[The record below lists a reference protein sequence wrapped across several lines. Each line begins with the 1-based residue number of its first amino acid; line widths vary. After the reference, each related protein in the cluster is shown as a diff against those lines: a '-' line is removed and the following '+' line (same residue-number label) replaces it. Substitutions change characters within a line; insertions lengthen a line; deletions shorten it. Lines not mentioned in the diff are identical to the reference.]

1 MQFGKSSRSQW
12 LLEENCVFLNHGSF
26 GATPKVVLDAQ
37 TRWRQRLEIQ
47 PVRFMTQELPDA
59 LRSAAAELAGFV
71 GAKGEDIVFVENAT
85 AGINAVV
92 RSLSFVPGDLIV
104 TTNHVYGAVR
114 KTLEFVCQRTGAK
127 LIETRVPFP
136 ISNEAEIVAAIATQ
150 LNPKVKLLAID
161 HITSP
166 TALIFPVAEII
177 RLAKLQNIPVLV
189 DGAHAPGMIPLHI
202 ESLNADWYVGNC
214 HKWLF
219 APKGCGFLWTTPQ
232 RQQETHPTV
241 ISHGLGSGYCH
252 EFDWTGT
259 RDFSAWLAVTEAI
272 AFARQLGFAQIYTH
286 NHNLAVW
293 AGQLLVHAWGGRTTT
308 PSSATGAM
316 TTVQVPAKKSTY
328 GHQEL
333 HDYLWEFH
341 RIEVPIIPFAN
352 RLWVRISAQIYNEP
366 SEYRLLAEALLQ

>member
-1 MQFGKSSRSQW
+1 MQFGKSIRSQW

-37 TRWRQRLEIQ
+37 TRWRQRLEQQ
-47 PVRFMTQELPDA
+47 PVRFMSQELPDA
-59 LRSAAAELAGFV
+59 LRAAAAALAACI

-92 RSLSFVPGDLIV
+92 RSLSFSPGDRIV
-104 TTNHVYGAVR
+104 TTNHVYGAIR

-127 LIETRVPFP
+127 LIEAQVPFP
-136 ISNEAEIVAAIATQ
+136 ISNAAEIVAAIATQ
-150 LNPKVKLLAID
+150 LDANVKLLVID

-177 RLAKLQNIPVLV
+177 GLAKLGNIPVLV
-189 DGAHAPGMIPLHI
+189 DGAHTPGMIPLNI

-219 APKGCGFLWTTPQ
+219 APKGCGFLWTSPQ
-232 RQQETHPTV
+232 RQPETHPTV
-241 ISHGLGSGYCH
+241 ISHGLGSGYCN

-272 AFARQLGFAQIYTH
+272 AFARQLGVSQIYDH

-293 AGQLLVHAWGGRTTT
+293 AAQLLIHAWGGQTTT
-308 PSSATGAM
+308 PSNMIGAM
-316 TTVQVPAKKSTY
+316 TTIQIPTRKNIYSDR
-328 GHQEL
+328 EL
-333 HDYLWEFH
+333 HNYLWEFH
-341 RIEVPIIPFAN
+341 HIEVPIIPFAN
-352 RLWVRISAQIYNEP
+352 SLWVRISAQIYNEP

>member
-1 MQFGKSSRSQW
+1 
-12 LLEENCVFLNHGSF
+12 
-26 GATPKVVLDAQ
+26 
-37 TRWRQRLEIQ
+37 
-47 PVRFMTQELPDA
+47 
-59 LRSAAAELAGFV
+59 
-71 GAKGEDIVFVENAT
+71 KGEDIVFVENAT

-114 KTLEFVCQRTGAK
+114 KTLEFVCQHTGAK
-127 LIETRVPFP
+127 LIEAQVPFP
-136 ISNEAEIVAAIATQ
+136 IRNEAEIVAAIATQ
-150 LNPKVKLLAID
+150 LNPRVKLLAID

-177 RLAKLQNIPVLV
+177 RLAKLQNIPVIV

-232 RQQETHPTV
+232 KQKETHPTV

-272 AFARQLGFAQIYTH
+272 AFARQLGFTQIYTH

-293 AGQLLVHAWGGRTTT
+293 AGQLLVHAWGGRTNT
-308 PSSATGAM
+308 PSSTTGAM

-328 GHQEL
+328 GYQEL

-366 SEYRLLAEALLQ
+366 SEYRLLAEALLH

>member
-1 MQFGKSSRSQW
+1 MQFGKSIRSQW

-37 TRWRQRLEIQ
+37 TQWRQRLEQQ
-47 PVRFMTQELPDA
+47 PVRFMSQVLPDA
-59 LRSAAAELAGFV
+59 LRNAAAELAAFV

-92 RSLSFVPGDLIV
+92 RSLSFSPGDRIV

-114 KTLEFVCQRTGAK
+114 KTLEFVCQRTGAN
-127 LIETRVPFP
+127 LIEAQVPFP
-136 ISNEAEIVAAIATQ
+136 VSNVAEITAAIAPH

-177 RLAKLQNIPVLV
+177 RLAKEQQIPVLV
-189 DGAHAPGMIPLHI
+189 DGAHAPGMIPLKI

-241 ISHGLGSGYCH
+241 ISHGLGAGYLD

-272 AFARQLGFAQIYTH
+272 AFARQLGVTQIYNH

-293 AGQLLVHAWGGRTTT
+293 AGQLLAHAWGEHITT
-308 PSSATGAM
+308 PPSAVGAM
-316 TTVQVPAKKSTY
+316 IAIQIPAKKNKYSDR
-328 GHQEL
+328 EL
-333 HDYLWEFH
+333 HNYLWEFH
-341 RIEVPIIPFAN
+341 QIEVPIIPFAN
-352 RLWVRISAQIYNEP
+352 RLWVRISAQVYNEP
-366 SEYRLLAEALLQ
+366 SEYRLLAEALW

>member
-1 MQFGKSSRSQW
+1 MQFGKSIRSQW

-37 TRWRQRLEIQ
+37 TQWRQRLEQQ
-47 PVRFMTQELPDA
+47 PVRFMSQVLPDA
-59 LRSAAAELAGFV
+59 LRNAAAELAAFV

-92 RSLSFVPGDLIV
+92 RSLSFSPGDRIV

-114 KTLEFVCQRTGAK
+114 KTLEFVCQRTGAN
-127 LIETRVPFP
+127 LIEAQVPFP
-136 ISNEAEIVAAIATQ
+136 VSNVAEIAAAIAPH

-177 RLAKLQNIPVLV
+177 RLAKEQQIPVLV
-189 DGAHAPGMIPLHI
+189 DGAHAPGMIPLKI

-241 ISHGLGSGYCH
+241 ISHGLGAGYLD

-272 AFARQLGFAQIYTH
+272 AFARQLGVTQIYNH

-293 AGQLLVHAWGGRTTT
+293 AGQLLAHAWGEHITT
-308 PSSATGAM
+308 PPSAVGAM
-316 TTVQVPAKKSTY
+316 IAIQIPAKKNKYSDR
-328 GHQEL
+328 EL
-333 HDYLWEFH
+333 HNYLWEFH
-341 RIEVPIIPFAN
+341 QIEVPIIPFAN
-352 RLWVRISAQIYNEP
+352 RLWVRISAQVYNEP
-366 SEYRLLAEALLQ
+366 SEYRLLAEALW

>member
-1 MQFGKSSRSQW
+1 MQFGKSIRSQW

-37 TRWRQRLEIQ
+37 TRWRQRLEQQ

-59 LRSAAAELAGFV
+59 LRSAAAELADFV
-71 GAKGEDIVFVENAT
+71 GAKGEDLVFVENAT

-92 RSLSFVPGDLIV
+92 RSLSFSPGDQIV

-114 KTLEFVCQRTGAK
+114 KTLEFICQRTGAK
-127 LIETRVPFP
+127 LIEVQVPFP
-136 ISNEAEIVAAIATQ
+136 VNSEAEIIAAIATQ
-150 LNPKVKLLAID
+150 LTPKVKLLAID

-189 DGAHAPGMIPLHI
+189 DGAHAPGMIPLNI

-232 RQQETHPTV
+232 QQRETHPTV
-241 ISHGLGSGYCH
+241 ISHGLGAGYLD

-272 AFARQLGFAQIYTH
+272 AFARQLGVTEIYNH

-293 AGQLLVHAWGGRTTT
+293 AGQLLVHAWGGHTTA
-308 PSSATGAM
+308 PSSTIGSM
-316 TTVQVPAKKSTY
+316 TTIQVPAKKNKYSDR
-328 GHQEL
+328 EL

-341 RIEVPIIPFAN
+341 HIEVPIIPFAN
-352 RLWVRISAQIYNEP
+352 RLWVRISAQVYNEP
-366 SEYRLLAEALLQ
+366 SEYRLLAEALLH

>member
-1 MQFGKSSRSQW
+1 MQFGKSIRSQW

-26 GATPKVVLDAQ
+26 GATPKVVLEAQ
-37 TRWRQRLEIQ
+37 TRWRQLLEQQ
-47 PVRFMTQELPDA
+47 PVRFMTQDLPEA
-59 LRSAAAELAGFV
+59 LRAAAAALAAFV

-92 RSLSFVPGDLIV
+92 RSLSFSPGDQIV

-114 KTLEFVCQRTGAK
+114 KTLEFICQRTGAK
-127 LIETRVPFP
+127 LIEVQVPFP
-136 ISNEAEIVAAIATQ
+136 VSNEAEIIAAIATQ

-177 RLAKLQNIPVLV
+177 RLAKQQQIPVLV

-202 ESLNADWYVGNC
+202 EALNADWYVGNC

-219 APKGCGFLWTTPQ
+219 APKGCGFLWTAPQ
-232 RQQETHPTV
+232 WQQETHPTV
-241 ISHGLGSGYCH
+241 ISHGLGAGYLD

-272 AFARQLGFAQIYTH
+272 AFARQIGVSAVYDH

-293 AGQLLVHAWGGRTTT
+293 VGQLLVHAWGGHTTA
-308 PSSATGAM
+308 PSNMIGAM
-316 TTVQVPAKKSTY
+316 ATIQIPAQKNKYSDR
-328 GHQEL
+328 EL
-333 HDYLWEFH
+333 HDYLWKFH
-341 RIEVPIIPFAN
+341 HIEVPIIPFAN
-352 RLWVRISAQIYNEP
+352 RLWVRISAQVYNEP

>member
-1 MQFGKSSRSQW
+1 MQFGKSIRSQW
-12 LLEENCVFLNHGSF
+12 LLEGNCVFLNHGSF

-37 TRWRQRLEIQ
+37 TRWRQRLELQ
-47 PVRFMTQELPDA
+47 PVRFMSQELPDA
-59 LRSAAAELAGFV
+59 LRTAAAELAGFV

-92 RSLSFVPGDLIV
+92 RSLSFSPGDLIV

-127 LIETRVPFP
+127 LIEARVPFP

-150 LNPKVKLLAID
+150 LNSNVKLLAID

-189 DGAHAPGMIPLHI
+189 DGAHAPGMIPLQI

-232 RQQETHPTV
+232 RQRETHPTV

-272 AFARQLGFAQIYTH
+272 AFARQLGVTEIYQH

-293 AGQLLVHAWGGRTTT
+293 AGQLLVHAWGGHTST
-308 PSSATGAM
+308 PSSTIGAM

-328 GHQEL
+328 SHQEL

-341 RIEVPIIPFAN
+341 RIEVPIIPFAD

-366 SEYRLLAEALLQ
+366 SEYRLLAEALWQ

>member
-37 TRWRQRLEIQ
+37 TRWRQRLELQ

-59 LRSAAAELAGFV
+59 LRAAAAELAGFV

-114 KTLEFVCQRTGAK
+114 KTLEFVCQHTGAK
-127 LIETRVPFP
+127 LIEAQVPFP
-136 ISNEAEIVAAIATQ
+136 IRNEAEIVAAIATQ
-150 LNPKVKLLAID
+150 LNPRVKLLAID

-177 RLAKLQNIPVLV
+177 RLAKLQNIPVIV

-232 RQQETHPTV
+232 KQKETHPTV

-272 AFARQLGFAQIYTH
+272 AFARQLGFTQIYTH

-293 AGQLLVHAWGGRTTT
+293 AGQLLVHAWGGRTNT
-308 PSSATGAM
+308 PSSTTGAM

-328 GHQEL
+328 GYQEL

-366 SEYRLLAEALLQ
+366 SEYRLLAEALLH